1 MIYDTKLSITYSYD
15 SMADADHQIL
25 RMMPADLPGE
35 QRVILGNLSID
46 PMPSERRHRRD
57 FFGNDCVEITFDE
70 PVAETVFTMKARV
83 ERLDRPELLDES
95 PDLAGLAAEL
105 DNLHSVKGL
114 SPHNFRFRSP
124 RIPRG
129 TDIGIWAREIA
140 SGTPSAFSAAE
151 AVCMALHGEMTFD
164 SDATT
169 VDTPAEQ
176 SFSSRRGVCQDY
188 THIAIAA
195 LRDLG
200 IPAGYV
206 SGFLRTIPPEG
217 QPRLE
222 GADAMHAWVMA
233 WCGSSMGWVEFDPTN
248 AMRAGLD
255 HVVVARGR
263 DYFDVAP
270 VKGAL
275 RTAGSQ
281 TTSQAVDMVPV

>member
-1 MIYDTKLSITYSYD
+1 MIYDITLRITYSYD

-25 RMMPADLPGE
+25 RMIPADLPGE
-35 QRVILGNLSID
+35 QRVILSNLSIE
-46 PMPSERRHRRD
+46 PQPCERLGRQD
-57 FFGNDCVEITFDE
+57 FFGNGCVDIAFSD
-70 PVAETVFTMKARV
+70 PVSETVFVMKSRV
-83 ERLDRPELLDES
+83 ERQEPNNFLDES
-95 PDLAGLAAEL
+95 PDLAGLADEL
-105 DNLHSVKGL
+105 DSFQSVAGL
-114 SPHNFRFRSP
+114 SPHNFRFNSP
-124 RIPRG
+124 RIERD
-129 TDIGIWAREIA
+129 TEIGDWARGLIKEGQSVLAIA
-140 SGTPSAFSAAE
+140 D
-151 AVCMALHGEMTFD
+151 AVCMAIHSEMTFD
-164 SDATT
+164 PEATT
-169 VDTPAEQ
+169 VDTPVLK
-176 SFSSRRGVCQDY
+176 SFKGRRGVCQDY
-188 THIAIAA
+188 THIAISA

-255 HVVVARGR
+255 HVVIARGR

-281 TTSQAVDMVPV
+281 TTTQAVDMIAG